1 MSDEDRAKQP
11 MTETEMLQMPKYV
24 AENRRCACPE
34 DDCNYVTVD
43 TFMLVSFLINIQYM
57 RNSTITYPV
66 KMKYG

>member
-1 MSDEDRAKQP
+1 

-43 TFMLVSFLINIQYM
+43 TFMLVSFFKTRPCPFIQIL
-57 RNSTITYPV
+57 SGFYPDFIQILSR
-66 KMKYG
+66 